1 MGARRSDP
9 GEPFGPYLV
18 YEKLGAGGMA
28 TVHRAVKRGIEGFER
43 VVALKRLL
51 PHVAENNEMVR
62 AFIREAKL
70 ASMLRH
76 ANIAHTYELGLVG
89 DTYFIT
95 MEYVEGYDLYTILK
109 KASRE
114 RIFIPIEVVIW
125 VVGELCDALDYA
137 HSRRHDDTD
146 EPLGIVHR
154 DISPSNLV
162 LTKGGHLKVID
173 FGVAKATPEGFKT
186 ESGRVKGKF
195 GYMAPETMRGQPL
208 DARSDIYSAG
218 VVAHELICV
227 RRLFGSKYNYETIAK
242 IHHGDIK
249 PPSKVNATCPDTLDE
264 VVLKALANDP
274 DDRWE
279 TAGQMRDALHM
290 VSLKH
295 RLQTASDVASDWID
309 WAFGE
314 APAVV
319 VSRSALPDE
328 ATDVAWGHHTIE
340 DSVQSLDEITLVET
354 PL

>member
-1 MGARRSDP
+1 MGERANGP
-9 GEPFGPYLV
+9 GQEFGPYLV

-51 PHVAENNEMVR
+51 PHMAENDEMVQ

-76 ANIAHTYELGLVG
+76 ANIAHTYELGRVG

-114 RIFIPIEVVIW
+114 RTFIPIEVVIW
-125 VVGELCDALDYA
+125 VIGELCDALDYA
-137 HSRRHDDTD
+137 HSRCHDDTE

-162 LTKGGHLKVID
+162 LTKAGHLKVID
-173 FGVAKATPEGFKT
+173 FGVAKAAPEGFKT

-195 GYMAPETMRGQPL
+195 GYMAPESSRGQPL
-208 DARSDIYSAG
+208 DARSDIFSAG
-218 VVAHELICV
+218 VVAHELLAV
-227 RRLFGSKYNYETIAK
+227 QRLYGSVYNFETIAK
-242 IHHGDIK
+242 MHKGDVT
-249 PPSKVNATCPDTLDE
+249 PPSQINPACPSTLDK
-264 VVLKALANDP
+264 VVLKALEQDP
-274 DDRWE
+274 ADRWP
-279 TAGQMRDALHM
+279 TAGDMRDALHM

-295 RLQTASDVASDWID
+295 RLQTASDVTSEWMD

-314 APAVV
+314 PPAVI
-319 VSRSALPDE
+319 VSRKALPDE
-328 ATDVAWGHHTIE
+328 HTDAGWAGLTIE
-340 DSVQSLDEITLVET
+340 DSMQCLDEITLVET
-354 PL
+354 PV